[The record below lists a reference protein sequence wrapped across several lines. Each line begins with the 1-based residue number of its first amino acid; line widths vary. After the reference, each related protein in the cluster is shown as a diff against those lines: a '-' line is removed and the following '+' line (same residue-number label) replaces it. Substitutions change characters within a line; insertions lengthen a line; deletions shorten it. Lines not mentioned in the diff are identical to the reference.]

1 MGTWSRER
9 FISSA
14 VLLLALSFGS
24 AGCSPQQQACQ
35 KVGDADMD
43 VEGVESNGGYGQGLE
58 RSSISIGGGGYS
70 VTLIPH
76 DYTKVRIANP
86 EAGPAWLFVDQ
97 PGLVRE
103 MYTPTEA
110 VDLAAMASPNE
121 SCPDE
126 VPESVYL
133 EFPGSDEDG
142 SYTADLVFNPS
153 ETSYTVWVMLIPAKE
168 SE

>member
-1 MGTWSRER
+1 MGIWSHELLT
-9 FISSA
+9 SST
-14 VLLLALSFGS
+14 LLWLVLSFGS

-35 KVGDADMD
+35 KVGDAATE
-43 VEGVESNGGYGQGLE
+43 VEGVQANGAYNDLDKN
-58 RSSISIGGGGYS
+58 SVSIGGGAYS

-76 DYTKVRIANP
+76 DLTKVRIANP

-97 PGLVRE
+97 PDILYKMTDPNE
-103 MYTPTEA
+103 E

-133 EFPGSDEDG
+133 EFPGSDEDE
-142 SYTADLVFNPS
+142 SYTANLVFNPS
-153 ETSYTVWVMLIPAKE
+153 ETSYTVWVMLIPADE
-168 SE
+168 GE